1 MYARVPVCVH
11 LALLL
16 CVCYYIA
23 AAIAVAAAT
32 ATIVATAASHPPPH
46 LQSPSVHPVPLIS
59 SKTRREIW
67 PSAVKP
73 TSIEEKQDPY
83 LNILISEESRCIR
96 RR

>member
-32 ATIVATAASHPPPH
+32 ATIVATAASHPPH